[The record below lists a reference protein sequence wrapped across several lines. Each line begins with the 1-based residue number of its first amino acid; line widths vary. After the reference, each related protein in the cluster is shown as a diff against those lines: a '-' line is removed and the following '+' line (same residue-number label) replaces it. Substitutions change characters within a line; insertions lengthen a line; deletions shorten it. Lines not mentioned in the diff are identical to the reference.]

1 MKDTIK
7 ILSCVW
13 TLPLDYRTSRQELGI
28 HMNYARIN
36 TLTFSSEDSGD
47 TIQAQYTETA
57 PTEFS
62 EASLLT
68 FVRTGPLTASLTSIY
83 PDKEAFDRSA
93 PIRKERMKANKAL
106 ISGVYVSEGTAALF
120 HVKA

>member
-1 MKDTIK
+1 
-7 ILSCVW
+7 
-13 TLPLDYRTSRQELGI
+13 
-28 HMNYARIN
+28 MNYARIN
-36 TLTFSSEDSGD
+36 TLTFSSEESGD

-83 PDKEAFDRSA
+83 TDKEAFDRSA
-93 PIRKERMKANKAL
+93 PIRKERMKVNKAL

>member
-1 MKDTIK
+1 
-7 ILSCVW
+7 
-13 TLPLDYRTSRQELGI
+13 
-28 HMNYARIN
+28 MNYACIN

-47 TIQAQYTETA
+47 TIQAQYAETA

-83 PDKEAFDRSA
+83 PNKVAFDNSA
-93 PIRKERMKANKAL
+93 SIRKERMKANKHL
-106 ISGVYVSEGTAALF
+106 ISGVYVSEGSVALM
-120 HVKA
+120 HLKA